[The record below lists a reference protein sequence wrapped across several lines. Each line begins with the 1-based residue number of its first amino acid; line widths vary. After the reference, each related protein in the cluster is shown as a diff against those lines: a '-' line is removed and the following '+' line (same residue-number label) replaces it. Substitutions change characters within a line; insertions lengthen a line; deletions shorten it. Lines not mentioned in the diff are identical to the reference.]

1 MDMDADTLRNMQQS
15 TVDPHPAWR
24 TKEQIEK
31 EVEEAKKEQCV
42 GGVLCLEL
50 LLRNG
55 SLLPSNRPSGER
67 EASASSKPSLAQQP
81 SLHGVRGRDGAH
93 SAAQR
98 AAQEGLHLREEG
110 SGWGVAS
117 GVSSCVTS
125 RFSRCFTPS
134 RLLTTRLLTT
144 RLLTTRLTP
153 RLAHSRAAGAEGD
166 RS

>member
-67 EASASSKPSLAQQP
+67 EASAPSKPSLAQQP

-98 AAQEGLHLREEG
+98 AAQEGVHLREER
-110 SGWGVAS
+110 SEWGVAS
-117 GVSSCVTS
+117 GVASS
-125 RFSRCFTPS
+125 RFSCCLFSCCLSCCFTSS
-134 RLLTTRLLTT
+134 RLLTPRF
-144 RLLTTRLTP
+144 TP
-153 RLAHSRAAGAEGD
+153 RFTHSRAAGAEGD

>member
-67 EASASSKPSLAQQP
+67 EASAPSKPSLAQQP

-98 AAQEGLHLREEG
+98 AAQEGVHLREEG
-110 SGWGVAS
+110 SEWGVAS
-117 GVSSCVTS
+117 CVACCLSC
-125 RFSRCFTPS
+125 CFTSS

-144 RLLTTRLTP
+144 RFLTP
-153 RLAHSRAAGAEGD
+153 RFTHSRAAGAEGD

>member
-67 EASASSKPSLAQQP
+67 EASAPSKPSLAQQP
-81 SLHGVRGRDGAH
+81 SLHGVRGRDRAH

-98 AAQEGLHLREEG
+98 AAQEGVHLREEG

-117 GVSSCVTS
+117 GVASCVTS
-125 RFSRCFTPS
+125 RFSRCFTSS
-134 RLLTTRLLTT
+134 RFLTTRFTT
-144 RLLTTRLTP
+144 RFTP

>member
-67 EASASSKPSLAQQP
+67 EASAPSKPSLAQQP

-98 AAQEGLHLREEG
+98 AAQEGVHLREEG
-110 SGWGVAS
+110 SEWGVAS
-117 GVSSCVTS
+117 GVTCCLFSCCLS
-125 RFSRCFTPS
+125 CCLSCCFTCCFTSS
-134 RLLTTRLLTT
+134 RLLTPRF
-144 RLLTTRLTP
+144 TP
-153 RLAHSRAAGAEGD
+153 RFTHSRAAGAEGD

>member
-67 EASASSKPSLAQQP
+67 EASKPSLAQQP

-98 AAQEGLHLREEG
+98 AAQEGVHLREEG
-110 SGWGVAS
+110 SEWGVAS
-117 GVSSCVTS
+117 GVASS
-125 RFSRCFTPS
+125 RFSCCLFSCCLFSCCFTSS
-134 RLLTTRLLTT
+134 RLLT
-144 RLLTTRLTP
+144 P
-153 RLAHSRAAGAEGD
+153 RFTHSRAAGAEGD

>member
-67 EASASSKPSLAQQP
+67 EASAPSKPSLAQQP

-98 AAQEGLHLREEG
+98 AAQEGVHLREEG
-110 SGWGVAS
+110 SEWGVAS

-134 RLLTTRLLTT
+134 RLLTTRLLTP
-144 RLLTTRLTP
+144 RFTP

>member
-55 SLLPSNRPSGER
+55 YLLPSNRPSGER
-67 EASASSKPSLAQQP
+67 EASAPFKSSLAQQP

-93 SAAQR
+93 SATQC
-98 AAQEGLHLREEG
+98 AAQKGVHLREEG
-110 SGWGVAS
+110 GEWGVAC
-117 GVSSCVTS
+117 CV
-125 RFSRCFTPS
+125 
-134 RLLTTRLLTT
+134 
-144 RLLTTRLTP
+144 
-153 RLAHSRAAGAEGD
+153 A
-166 RS
+166 

>member
-67 EASASSKPSLAQQP
+67 EASAPSKPSLAQQP
-81 SLHGVRGRDGAH
+81 SLHGVRGRDRAH

-98 AAQEGLHLREEG
+98 AAQEGVHLREEG
-110 SGWGVAS
+110 GEWGVAS
-117 GVSSCVTS
+117 CVSSCVTS

-144 RLLTTRLTP
+144 RFTP

>member
-67 EASASSKPSLAQQP
+67 EASAPSKPSLAQQP

-98 AAQEGLHLREEG
+98 AAQEGVHLREEG

-134 RLLTTRLLTT
+134 RLLTTRLLTP
-144 RLLTTRLTP
+144 RFTP
-153 RLAHSRAAGAEGD
+153 RFTHSRAAGAEGD

>member
-67 EASASSKPSLAQQP
+67 EASAPSKPSLAQQP

-98 AAQEGLHLREEG
+98 AAQEGVHLREEG

-134 RLLTTRLLTT
+134 RLLTPRF
-144 RLLTTRLTP
+144 TP

>member
-67 EASASSKPSLAQQP
+67 EASAPSKPSLAQQP

-98 AAQEGLHLREEG
+98 AAQEGVHLREEG
-110 SGWGVAS
+110 SGWGVA
-117 GVSSCVTS
+117 SCVTS

-144 RLLTTRLTP
+144 RFTP

>member
-67 EASASSKPSLAQQP
+67 EASAPSKPSLAQQP

-98 AAQEGLHLREEG
+98 AAQEGVHLREEG
-110 SGWGVAS
+110 SEWGVAS

-134 RLLTTRLLTT
+134 RLLTTRLLTP
-144 RLLTTRLTP
+144 RFTP
-153 RLAHSRAAGAEGD
+153 RFTHSRAAGAEGD

>member
-67 EASASSKPSLAQQP
+67 EASAPSKPSLAQQP
-81 SLHGVRGRDGAH
+81 SLHGVRGRDRAH

-98 AAQEGLHLREEG
+98 AAQEGVHLREEG
-110 SGWGVAS
+110 GEWGVAS
-117 GVSSCVTS
+117 CVACCLSCCFTSS
-125 RFSRCFTPS
+125 RF
-134 RLLTTRLLTT
+134 LTTRFTT
-144 RLLTTRLTP
+144 RFTP

>member
-67 EASASSKPSLAQQP
+67 EASAPSKPSLAQQP
-81 SLHGVRGRDGAH
+81 SLHGVRGRDRAH

-98 AAQEGLHLREEG
+98 AAQEGVHLREEG
-110 SGWGVAS
+110 SEWGVAS
-117 GVSSCVTS
+117 GVASS
-125 RFSRCFTPS
+125 RFSCCLFSCCLSCCFTSS
-134 RLLTTRLLTT
+134 RLLTTRF
-144 RLLTTRLTP
+144 TP

>member
-67 EASASSKPSLAQQP
+67 EASAPSKPSLAQQP

-98 AAQEGLHLREEG
+98 AAQEGVHLREER
-110 SGWGVAS
+110 SEWGVAS
-117 GVSSCVTS
+117 CVACCLSC
-125 RFSRCFTPS
+125 CFTSS
-134 RLLTTRLLTT
+134 RLLTTRLLTP
-144 RLLTTRLTP
+144 RFTP
-153 RLAHSRAAGAEGD
+153 RFTHSRAAGAEGD

>member
-67 EASASSKPSLAQQP
+67 EASAPSKPSLAQQP

-98 AAQEGLHLREEG
+98 AAQEGVHLREER
-110 SGWGVAS
+110 SEWGVAS
-117 GVSSCVTS
+117 GVASS
-125 RFSRCFTPS
+125 RFSCCLFSCCLSCCFASS
-134 RLLTTRLLTT
+134 RLLTPRF
-144 RLLTTRLTP
+144 TP
-153 RLAHSRAAGAEGD
+153 RFTHSRAAGAEGD

>member
-67 EASASSKPSLAQQP
+67 EASAPSKPSLAQQP

-98 AAQEGLHLREEG
+98 AAQEGVHLREEG

-117 GVSSCVTS
+117 GVASS
-125 RFSRCFTPS
+125 RFSCCLSCCFASS
-134 RLLTTRLLTT
+134 RLLTPRF
-144 RLLTTRLTP
+144 TP
-153 RLAHSRAAGAEGD
+153 RFTHSRAAGAEGD

>member
-67 EASASSKPSLAQQP
+67 EASAPSKPSLAQQP
-81 SLHGVRGRDGAH
+81 SLHGVRGRDRAH

-98 AAQEGLHLREEG
+98 AAQEGVHLREEG
-110 SGWGVAS
+110 GEWGVAS
-117 GVSSCVTS
+117 CVACCLSC
-125 RFSRCFTPS
+125 CFTSS

-144 RLLTTRLTP
+144 RFTP

>member
-67 EASASSKPSLAQQP
+67 EASAPSKPSLAQQP

-98 AAQEGLHLREEG
+98 AAQEGVHLREEG
-110 SGWGVAS
+110 GEWGVAS
-117 GVSSCVTS
+117 CVACCLSC
-125 RFSRCFTPS
+125 CFTSS

-144 RLLTTRLTP
+144 RFTP